1 MKNTN
6 KIIYTAESY
15 TGRKVGKGGF
25 MERVGWQVVATDSVT
40 GKRRAIF
47 DANRGKSPCLKSNWL
62 ALHYASGLN
71 KIDRETMESYKKWAM
86 DLAVKFNQEEE

>member
-6 KIIYTAESY
+6 KIIYKAESY

-40 GKRRAIF
+40 GKRRAVF
-47 DANRGKSPCLKSNWL
+47 DTNRGKSPCLKSNWL
-62 ALHYASGLN
+62 ASHYSSGLN
-71 KIDRETMESYKKWAM
+71 KNDRETMKGYKIWAE
-86 DLAVKFNQEEE
+86 DLAKKFNEEV